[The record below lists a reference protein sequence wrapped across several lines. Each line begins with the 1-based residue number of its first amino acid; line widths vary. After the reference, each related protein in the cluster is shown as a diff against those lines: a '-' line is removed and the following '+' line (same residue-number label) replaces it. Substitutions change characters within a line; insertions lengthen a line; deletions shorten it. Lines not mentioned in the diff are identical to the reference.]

1 MGCNVCRYNKENYE
15 EIEFKNIYNNKENN
29 EKEKNEEIKQIK
41 KKSENNIKLKNIN
54 NDNIN
59 INHNNE
65 DKKENVLNDA
75 PNIKNSQEN
84 KIESKINK
92 QSSISSTSP
101 PIIKNSSNKDQN
113 IEDINNNKESP
124 KPQINKIIIKN
135 EFINTNIII
144 NNSENNNN
152 TINNSKLHLLKDF
165 NKEEQKENNN
175 NISQSVSSFQKN
187 DYITRILDLIN
198 KIRKNPKEYSKTILE
213 NIQYIRNKV
222 KILVDEDT
230 GKNEEIVEIFFQK
243 KVKVE
248 LYEGEIAFI
257 KTANFLKKLKPMNEL
272 IYNDDIKINIPD
284 DILFTD
290 DKRNI
295 IKQLN
300 NMKKNYNISA
310 FFKDKV
316 KNPEIGLM
324 LMIIGDYKNSENK
337 KRNAILN
344 PKNKFIGINYKF
356 IKDSFVSYFTFSK

>member
-15 EIEFKNIYNNKENN
+15 EIEFKNLYNNKENN
-29 EKEKNEEIKQIK
+29 AKEKNEEIEQIK
-41 KKSENNIKLKNIN
+41 EKSENNIKLQNNN

-59 INHNNE
+59 INQNND
-65 DKKENVLNDA
+65 DKKENLLND
-75 PNIKNSQEN
+75 NLIIKNSQEN
-84 KIESKINK
+84 KTESKINK
-92 QSSISSTSP
+92 QSSIPSKTP
-101 PIIKNSSNKDQN
+101 PIIKNLPQKVKN
-113 IEDINNNKESP
+113 IEDINNTNKESS
-124 KPQINKIIIKN
+124 KPQINNIIIKN

-144 NNSENNNN
+144 DNSENINN

-300 NMKKNYNISA
+300 NMTLLKSQNFCNDMKLI
-310 FFKDKV
+310 
-316 KNPEIGLM
+316 
-324 LMIIGDYKNSENK
+324 NS
-337 KRNAILN
+337 
-344 PKNKFIGINYKF
+344 
-356 IKDSFVSYFTFSK
+356 FS